1 MRTWAHLLSR
11 RCRMSFLRAIAI
23 SATIAIPTL
32 GAADPVKMSTSA
44 ICHCPGGAYYAR
56 ADGSFITEVIGPM
69 DGPNGIGLSTDG
81 AELYVAET
89 HCGRLWAFEIDG
101 PGKVKRTRGPVPWE
115 RGRLVAAPAGYHLFD
130 SLAVDSDGNICVGS
144 LPNAIDVFSA
154 DGKAE
159 ESIAMPDIFPTNI
172 CFGGPDLQTAYITL
186 SASGVLAS
194 MQWPRPGLALHFLNR

>member
-1 MRTWAHLLSR
+1 MVHRPWPHAAAGSGSR
-11 RCRMSFLRAIAI
+11 RRLLC
-23 SATIAIPTL
+23 
-32 GAADPVKMSTSA
+32 
-44 ICHCPGGAYYAR
+44 AR
-56 ADGSFITEVIGPM
+56 RRLLHHRS
-69 DGPNGIGLSTDG
+69 NR
-81 AELYVAET
+81 AET
-89 HCGRLWAFEIDG
+89 HCGRIWAFEIDG

-144 LPNAIDVFSA
+144 LPNAIGVFSA